1 MDILTERGQHQ
12 TFAFDSDTYIISSGA
27 PKGFR
32 PLDVTQRRT
41 RNYAPTVFAKDKLAR
56 QRKIKKADFEA
67 RWCVNRDRRRQT
79 YHWRILKFR
88 VSNCRGSPRN
98 RGDNISICRRYRVA
112 ASVLPALAAKTFQS
126 RAG

>member
-1 MDILTERGQHQ
+1 MDRKDFGQLTYVNDALRG
-12 TFAFDSDTYIISSGA
+12 TT
-27 PKGFR
+27 
-32 PLDVTQRRT
+32 
-41 RNYAPTVFAKDKLAR
+41 PTVFAKDKLAR